1 MAGHSKWANRKHRK
15 AKVDAQKGK
24 IFTKL
29 SRLITVAAREGGG
42 DPDTNARLKDAIAK
56 AREANLPNDN
66 IIRAIQKGT
75 GELEGA
81 SYEEM
86 IYEGYGPGGV
96 AVLLEI
102 MTDNR
107 NRIAGEIRHIFDK
120 YGGSLGESGCVS
132 WMFDKK
138 GLIVVERKN
147 MEIDELILAAIDAGA
162 EDVMEYDDYIE
173 ITTDLENFNKVK
185 ENLKNQGLDL
195 ASAEI
200 TMIPQTTVKLDEKN
214 AERMMKLLDAL
225 EDNDDVQNVYHN
237 WDMPEEIGG

>member
-86 IYEGYGPGGV
+86 VYEGYGPGGV

-147 MEIDELILAAIDAGA
+147 MEMDELVLAAIDSGA

>member
-86 IYEGYGPGGV
+86 VYEGYGPGGV

-147 MEIDELILAAIDAGA
+147 IEMDELVLAAIDSGA